1 MKRFDFDVAILGG
14 GSGGYAAART
24 AAGAGLKTVVIE
36 GGKEVGGLCILRG
49 CMPTKALLYAAEVKH
64 LAERTETWG
73 MCAGKVDFN
82 FARVMARKNL
92 MIKDFADFRAQQ
104 LNAGKFKFL
113 RANAKFFDT
122 HTVEL
127 DNGKKF
133 TAKHFV
139 IATGSRVAPSPLP
152 QLDEVGF
159 ITSDDAVALKKLP
172 KSLIILGGG
181 AIACEFAQFFARF
194 GVKVTL
200 IQRSEH
206 ILKEF
211 DADAGIEIEK
221 VFRREGIQVFTNTKL
236 LDAQIVG
243 QASSL
248 SKQPL
253 KRKLNRLE
261 ACPTMKEISFEQ
273 EGKTISVSAEEILFA
288 LGRIP
293 NTASLNLE
301 NADVKTDNGRVVTNG
316 KMQTSA
322 PHIFAAGDC
331 TGPHEIVHIAIQ
343 QGETAAHNILKLKSP
358 RTMDY
363 RLLISIVFT
372 EPQVALVGLT
382 EKEATARGIKFLT
395 ASYPFNDH
403 GKSLIMDAKDGFV
416 KLLAHPKTG
425 EILGGSCVGPS
436 GGELIHEIVTA
447 MAKRMTVR
455 ELAATP
461 HYHPTLAEIWTYPA
475 EELAEKIKR

>member
-1 MKRFDFDVAILGG
+1 MKRFDFDVAVIGG

-24 AAGAGLKTVVIE
+24 AAGAGLKTAVIE

-64 LAERTETWG
+64 LAERAETWG
-73 MCAGKVDFN
+73 VRAGNITFDF
-82 FARVMARKNL
+82 AKVMARKSAE
-92 MIKDFADFRAQQ
+92 IKDFADFRVQQ
-104 LNAGKFKFL
+104 LNAGKFKFI
-113 RANAKFFDT
+113 RANAKFLDA
-122 HTVEL
+122 HSVEL
-127 DNGKKF
+127 NPHPALSHPMGEGGRRPGEGKTL
-133 TAKHFV
+133 TARHFV

-200 IQRSEH
+200 IQRSKN

-221 VFRREGIQVFTNTKL
+221 VFQREGISVFTNTKL
-236 LDAQIVG
+236 LDA
-243 QASSL
+243 
-248 SKQPL
+248 
-253 KRKLNRLE
+253 KRKGKLK
-261 ACPTMKEISFEQ
+261 TVSFEQ
-273 EGKTISVSAEEILFA
+273 NRKTISVSAEEILFA
-288 LGRIP
+288 LGRVP
-293 NTASLNLE
+293 NTAPLNLE
-301 NADVKTDNGRVVTNG
+301 NAGVKTENGRVVTNG
-316 KMQTSA
+316 KMQTST

-331 TGPHEIVHIAIQ
+331 TGPHDIVHIAVA
-343 QGETAAHNILKLKSP
+343 QGEIAAHNIAQPQSP
-358 RTMDY
+358 RKTDH
-363 RLLISIVFT
+363 RLLISVVFT
-372 EPQVALVGLT
+372 EPQVAFVGLT
-382 EKEATARGIKFLT
+382 EKEAKARGIKFLA

-403 GKSLIMDAKDGFV
+403 GKSLIMEAKDGFV
-416 KLLAHPKTG
+416 KLLANPKTG
-425 EILGGSCVGPS
+425 EILGGACVGPS
-436 GGELIHEIVTA
+436 GGELIHEIVAA

-455 ELAATP
+455 ELAAMP

-475 EELAEKIKR
+475 EELAEQI